1 MTVRLIR
8 VCGLVQG
15 VGFRPYVWRLAN
27 ELGLQGWVRN
37 DSGGVT
43 IAVDGEK
50 VVEFLARLPRELPRL
65 ARVDAIDLEEG
76 EIGDGLEFS
85 RLTGGFSIIDSAHGA
100 VATAIGP
107 DAAICPECIADICDP
122 QNRRWRYAF
131 TTCTHCGP
139 RYTVSRR
146 IPYDRAQTSL
156 AGFPLCPACAGEYAA
171 AVDRRFHAETT
182 CCPACG
188 PQLSLLDASG
198 QLLTGDP
205 LTVTLQLLQSGKIVA
220 IKGLGGFHLACDA
233 RNAAAVAEL
242 RRRKQREAK
251 PFAVMGLNAVSL
263 ASYARIGA
271 AELALL
277 QSAAAPIVLCRKAG
291 GALPALAAN
300 FAPGGVAG
308 LASALAPDIA
318 PDLAWLGVMLP
329 STPLHLLLWHEAAGR
344 PAGIDWL
351 NLPNDLLLVMTSAN
365 PHGEPLVIGND
376 EALERLAGVA
386 DAFLMHDRDIVIRC
400 DDSVVRAGEA
410 SEAKDS
416 GASETRSGKTGDSVK
431 TGDRPRFSDDKNRGL
446 SPVLPDENTALP
458 PVSYIRRARGY
469 TPVPIPLASNG
480 PVVLALGG
488 YLKNTICLMKGRQA
502 FLSQHIGSLNN
513 ASAVGFL
520 EETVSHLLGILDVQ
534 PDCIAHDLHP
544 DFQSTQLALR
554 LATELG
560 IPALAVPH
568 HHAHIAAI
576 CAEHGVSE
584 PVLGLAIDG
593 VGLGP
598 DGGLW
603 GGELLHVDGAQCQRL
618 GHLSP
623 LALPGGDR
631 AAREPW
637 RLAASALDC
646 CGRRAEIPE
655 FIARHYPG
663 RDGKGMAMML
673 ERRLNCPSTSSL
685 GRLFDAAAGLL
696 GWGAEVRYEG
706 QAAMAL
712 EGLAAAYG
720 LLPPLL
726 GGMIRRGQVADF
738 SPLLSYL
745 ADCDDA
751 PYGAALFHA
760 TLAAGLAEWLIAV
773 ASEANSG
780 GNSEASAGA
789 AVNRKKY
796 AKIAIGGGC
805 AMNAVLMTALRRQ
818 LETAGLVVLEARQA
832 PPNDGGLALGQA
844 WVARQSMLKD

>member
-8 VCGLVQG
+8 VRGLVQG
-15 VGFRPYVWRLAN
+15 VGFRPYVWRLAK

-37 DSGGVT
+37 DSAGVT

-50 VVEFLARLPRELPRL
+50 IAEFLARLPHELPRL
-65 ARVDAIDLEEG
+65 ARVDAIDLEDG
-76 EIGDGLEFS
+76 ETGDGPELS
-85 RLTGGFSIIDSAHGA
+85 GLPGSFSILDSEQGQ

-107 DAAICPECIADICDP
+107 DAAICPDCIADICDP

-156 AGFPLCPACAGEYAA
+156 AGFLLCPACAGEYGA

-182 CCPACG
+182 CCPVCG
-188 PQLSLLDASG
+188 PQLTLLDASG
-198 QLLTGDP
+198 QPLNGDP
-205 LTVTLQLLQSGKIVA
+205 LAVALHWLRSGKIVA

-242 RRRKQREAK
+242 RQRKQREAK
-251 PFAVMGLNAVSL
+251 PFAVMGLNAASL
-263 ASYARIGA
+263 APYARIGN

-277 QSAAAPIVLCRKAG
+277 QSAAAPIVLCPKAG
-291 GALPALAAN
+291 GALQERAAN
-300 FAPGGVAG
+300 FAPGLSAA
-308 LASALAPDIA
+308 LASGVA
-318 PDLAWLGVMLP
+318 PDLTRLGVMLP

-344 PAGIDWL
+344 PAGSDWL
-351 NLPNDLLLVMTSAN
+351 NLPHDLLLVMTSAN

-376 EALERLAGVA
+376 EALERLSGIA
-386 DAFLMHDRDIVIRC
+386 DAFLMHNRDIVVRC

-410 SEAKDS
+410 NET
-416 GASETRSGKTGDSVK
+416 GSETGCQTA
-431 TGDRPRFSDDKNRGL
+431 DRLRFHR
-446 SPVLPDENTALP
+446 DENRDLP
-458 PVSYIRRARGY
+458 PLSFIRRARGY
-469 TPVPIPLASNG
+469 TPVPIPLANDG

-488 YLKNTICLMKGRQA
+488 YLKNTICVMKGRQA
-502 FLSQHIGSLNN
+502 FLSQHIGSLDN
-513 ASAVGFL
+513 ASAIGFL
-520 EETVSHLLGILDVQ
+520 EETVSYLLSILDVQ

-544 DFQSTQLALR
+544 DFHSTHLALR
-554 LATELG
+554 LAAELRV
-560 IPALAVPH
+560 PALAVPH

-576 CAEHGVSE
+576 CAEHGVNE

-618 GHLSP
+618 GHLAP

-637 RLAASALDC
+637 RLAASALDS

-655 FIARHYPG
+655 FIAQRYPG
-663 RDGKGMAMML
+663 RDGKGMAMLL
-673 ERRLNCPSTSSL
+673 ERRLNCPITSSL

-696 GWGAEVRYEG
+696 GLRAEVRYEG
-706 QAAMAL
+706 QAAMEL
-712 EGLAAAYG
+712 EGLAAVHG
-720 LLPPLL
+720 PLPPLA

-745 ADCDDA
+745 ADCADA
-751 PYGAALFHA
+751 AYGAALFHA
-760 TLAAGLAEWLIAV
+760 TLAAGLAEWLIAA
-773 ASEANSG
+773 ASEASSG
-780 GNSEASAGA
+780 GNSDASAGA

-805 AMNAVLMTALRRQ
+805 AMNAILMTALRRQ
-818 LETAGLVVLEARQA
+818 LETAGLGVLEARQA

>member
-8 VCGLVQG
+8 VRGLVQG

-37 DSGGVT
+37 DSAGVT

-50 VVEFLARLPRELPRL
+50 VAEFLARLPRELPRL

-76 EIGDGLEFS
+76 ETGDGPEFS
-85 RLTGGFSIIDSAHGA
+85 RLTGGFSIIDSEQGE
-100 VATAIGP
+100 VTTAIGP
-107 DAAICPECIADICDP
+107 DAALCPDCIADLCDP
-122 QNRRWRYAF
+122 QSRRWRYAF

-156 AGFPLCPACAGEYAA
+156 AGFPLCPACASEYAA

-188 PQLSLLDASG
+188 PQLTLLDASG
-198 QLLTGDP
+198 QPLTGDP
-205 LTVTLQLLQSGKIVA
+205 LAVALHGLQSGKIVA

-251 PFAVMGLNAVSL
+251 PFAVMGLNAASL
-263 ASYARIGA
+263 APYARIGN

-277 QSAAAPIVLCRKAG
+277 QSAAAPIVLCSKAG
-291 GALPALAAN
+291 GALSELAVN
-300 FAPGGVAG
+300 FAPD
-308 LASALAPDIA
+308 LTSAIA

-329 STPLHLLLWHEAAGR
+329 ATPLHLLLWHEAAGR
-344 PAGIDWL
+344 PTGTDWL
-351 NLPNDLLLVMTSAN
+351 NLPHDLLLVMTSAN

-376 EALERLAGVA
+376 EALERLNGIA
-386 DAFLMHDRDIVIRC
+386 DAFLMHNRDIVIRC
-400 DDSVVRAGEA
+400 DDSVVRVGETD
-410 SEAKDS
+410 ETGS
-416 GASETRSGKTGDSVK
+416 GTGCKTADK
-431 TGDRPRFSDDKNRGL
+431 PRFHRDEMRDL
-446 SPVLPDENTALP
+446 SPF
-458 PVSYIRRARGY
+458 SFIRRARGY
-469 TPVPIPLASNG
+469 TPVPIPLANDG

-488 YLKNTICLMKGRQA
+488 YLKNTICVTKGRQA
-502 FLSQHIGSLNN
+502 FLSQHIGSLDN
-513 ASAVGFL
+513 ASAIGFL

-544 DFQSTQLALR
+544 DFQSTHLALR
-554 LATELG
+554 LAAELQ
-560 IPALAVPH
+560 IPTLAVPH

-576 CAEHGVSE
+576 CAEHGVAE

-598 DGGLW
+598 DGDLW

-637 RLAASALDC
+637 RLAASALDS

-655 FIARHYPG
+655 FIARRYPG
-663 RDGKGMAMML
+663 RDGKGMAMLL
-673 ERRLNCPSTSSL
+673 ERRLNCPTTSSL

-696 GWGAEVRYEG
+696 GLRAEVRYEG
-706 QAAMAL
+706 QAAMEL

-720 LLPPLL
+720 PLPPLP
-726 GGMIRRGQVADF
+726 GGMVRRGQVADF

-751 PYGAALFHA
+751 SYGAALFHA
-760 TLAAGLAEWLIAV
+760 TLAAGLAEWLIAA
-773 ASEANSG
+773 ASEASSSG
-780 GNSEASAGA
+780 SLGANAAASAGA
-789 AVNRKKY
+789 TVNRKKY

-805 AMNAVLMTALRRQ
+805 AMNAILMTALRRQ
-818 LETAGLVVLEARQA
+818 LETAGFILLEALQA

-844 WVARQSMLKD
+844 WVARQSVLKD

>member
-8 VCGLVQG
+8 VRGLVQG
-15 VGFRPYVWRLAN
+15 VGFRPYVWRLAT
-27 ELGLQGWVRN
+27 ELRLQGWVRN
-37 DSGGVT
+37 VSAGVT

-50 VVEFLARLPRELPRL
+50 VAEFLARLPRELPRL

-76 EIGDGLEFS
+76 ETGDGPELS
-85 RLTGGFSIIDSAHGA
+85 RPTGGFSIIDSEQGE
-100 VATAIGP
+100 VTTAIGP
-107 DAAICPECIADICDP
+107 DAALCPECIADICDP

-156 AGFPLCPACAGEYAA
+156 AGFPLCPACASEYAA

-188 PQLSLLDASG
+188 PQLTLLDASG
-198 QLLTGDP
+198 QPLTGDP
-205 LTVTLQLLQSGKIVA
+205 LAVALHWLRSGKIVA

-233 RNAAAVAEL
+233 RNAATVAEL

-251 PFAVMGLNAVSL
+251 PFAVMGLNAASL
-263 ASYARIGA
+263 APYARIGN

-277 QSAAAPIVLCRKAG
+277 QSAAAPIVLCLKAG
-291 GALPALAAN
+291 GALAELAAN
-300 FAPGGVAG
+300 FAPGQAT
-308 LASALAPDIA
+308 ALAPAIA

-344 PAGIDWL
+344 PAATDWL
-351 NLPNDLLLVMTSAN
+351 NFPHDLLLVMTSAN

-376 EALERLAGVA
+376 EALERLNGIA
-386 DAFLMHDRDIVIRC
+386 DAFLMHNRDIVVRC
-400 DDSVVRAGEA
+400 DDSVVRAGETD
-410 SEAKDS
+410 ET
-416 GASETRSGKTGDSVK
+416 GSETGCKTADKPCFHRDEKYDLPS
-431 TGDRPRFSDDKNRGL
+431 FSF
-446 SPVLPDENTALP
+446 
-458 PVSYIRRARGY
+458 IRRARGY
-469 TPVPIPLASNG
+469 TPVPIPLANDG

-488 YLKNTICLMKGRQA
+488 YLKNTICVTKGRQA
-502 FLSQHIGSLNN
+502 FLSQHIGSLDN
-513 ASAVGFL
+513 ASAIGFL

-544 DFQSTQLALR
+544 DFQSTHLALR
-554 LATELG
+554 LAAELQ

-576 CAEHGVSE
+576 CAEHGVDE

-603 GGELLHVDGAQCQRL
+603 GGELLHVDAMQCQRL

-637 RLAASALDC
+637 RLAASALDS

-655 FIARHYPG
+655 FIAQRYPG
-663 RDGKGMAMML
+663 RDGKVMAMLL
-673 ERRLNCPSTSSL
+673 ERRLNCPITSSV

-696 GWGAEVRYEG
+696 GLRAEVRYEG
-706 QAAMAL
+706 QAAMEL
-712 EGLAAAYG
+712 EGLAAVHG
-720 LLPPLL
+720 PLPPLA

-745 ADCDDA
+745 ADCADA
-751 PYGAALFHA
+751 AYGAALFHA
-760 TLAAGLAEWLIAV
+760 TLAAGLAEWLIAA
-773 ASEANSG
+773 ASEASSSG
-780 GNSEASAGA
+780 NLGASAAASAAASAGA

-805 AMNAVLMTALRRQ
+805 AMNAILMTALRRQ
-818 LETAGLVVLEARQA
+818 LETAGFIVLEARQA